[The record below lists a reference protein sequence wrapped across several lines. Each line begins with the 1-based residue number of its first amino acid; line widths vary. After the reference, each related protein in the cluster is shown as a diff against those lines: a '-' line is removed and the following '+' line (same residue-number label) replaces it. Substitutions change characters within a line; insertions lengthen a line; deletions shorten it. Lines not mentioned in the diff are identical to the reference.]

1 MSARRETHGY
11 TCGCVYY
18 TIGGLVVEA
27 KFCARHQ
34 VTREVLVEG
43 LA

>member
-18 TIGGLVVEA
+18 VVNGLVEKAV
-27 KFCARHQ
+27 FCQKHRVARD
-34 VTREVLVEG
+34 VLVEG